1 MDSAQWVEREKTIMP
16 DLPDFDDVVKQFLAA
31 RGFADPQTAKDFIH
45 FGLKN
50 LKDPL
55 ALKGM
60 DLAVARLAQALQQQE
75 AVCIYGDF
83 DMDGTPALA
92 LVYRGLRGL
101 GFQNVYYCQPDRHA
115 DGYGFHYHLAQP
127 FIEQKSVKVFITVD
141 VGITDVETVQRVQA
155 AGADVILTDHHQVLE
170 KIPQAYCIVNPN
182 QPDCK
187 AGLGHLCGTG
197 VGFYLIMALRRYL
210 KDQNLLVTDFDI
222 KNLLDC
228 FAIGTIADL
237 VPLIQENRILVKHG
251 LKVLEKTSMI
261 GIQLLLQ
268 ALKMDGK
275 TLGAQD
281 VAIRFVPKLNSLTRL
296 DIDLKP
302 IDLFLVEDPAKAALM
317 VQTVLKNNEH
327 RVALLDE
334 AEALL
339 DAMVAQKT
347 SHDVLFFWS
356 EHFHKGLVG
365 LLATKLVNKY
375 NRPAFVGAFTK
386 QGVIVGS
393 ARSPDANGVN
403 VVSAL
408 QEASGHLNKFGGHP
422 AAAGFELS
430 PEKASDFE
438 HSLIQSFSKVTAQ
451 KPQQTY
457 DVALDFYGV
466 QNFMKWWDSL
476 EPFGQQFQVPVFY
489 VDRLKI
495 QRVVKMK
502 NMHLKVTFKD
512 SAGFLM
518 ECVWFFPQQIDFFAQ
533 KEDNTFALLCEPQW
547 NEFMGNRR
555 IQLLLKD
562 IRIVE

>member
-16 DLPDFDDVVKQFLAA
+16 EFPEFEDVVRRFLAA
-31 RGFADPQTAKDFIH
+31 RGFSDPQKAKDFIH

-50 LKDPL
+50 LTDPL
-55 ALKGM
+55 AMKGM
-60 DLAVARLAQALQQQE
+60 DRAVSRLTEALQKQE

-92 LVYRGLRGL
+92 LVHRGLRGL
-101 GFQNVYYCQPDRHA
+101 GFQNIYYCQPDRHA
-115 DGYGFHYHLAQP
+115 DGYGFHYHLAEP
-127 FIEQKSVKVFITVD
+127 FITKKDVKVFITVD
-141 VGITDVETVQRVQA
+141 VGITDVETVQKVQE

-170 KIPQAYCIVNPN
+170 QIPKAYCIVNPN
-182 QPDCK
+182 QPDCA
-187 AGLGHLCGTG
+187 AGMGHLCGTG
-197 VGFYLIMALRRYL
+197 VGFYLMMALRRHL
-210 KDQNLLVTDFDI
+210 KEKHLLQTDFDV

-237 VPLIQENRILVKHG
+237 VPLIKENRILVKHG

-261 GIQLLLQ
+261 GIQLLMQ

-296 DIDLKP
+296 DVDLKP
-302 IDLFLVEDPAKAALM
+302 IDLFLVDDPAKAALM

-339 DAMVAQKT
+339 EAMVAQKS

-356 EHFHKGLVG
+356 EYFHKGLVG
-365 LLATKLVNKY
+365 LLATKLVNKF

-386 QGVIVGS
+386 HGVIVGS
-393 ARSPDANGVN
+393 ARAPDASGVN

-408 QEASGHLNKFGGHP
+408 QEASEHLNKFGGHP

-430 PEKASDFE
+430 PEKAIAFE
-438 HSLIQSFSKVTAQ
+438 QSLIQSFSKIRVQA
-451 KPQQTY
+451 PQQTY
-457 DVALDFYGV
+457 DVATDFHGV
-466 QNFMKWWDSL
+466 QAFMKWWDTL
-476 EPFGQQFQVPVFY
+476 EPFGQQFQAPVFLLEG
-489 VDRLKI
+489 LKL
-495 QRVVKMK
+495 QRVTTMK
-502 NMHLKVTFKD
+502 NMHLKATFKD
-512 SAGFLM
+512 PAGFLM

-562 IRIVE
+562 IRVL

>member
-1 MDSAQWVEREKTIMP
+1 MDSAQWVEREKAIMP
-16 DLPDFDDVVKQFLAA
+16 QFPEFDDVVTEFLAA
-31 RGFADPQTAKDFIH
+31 RGFSDVQKAKDFIY

-55 ALKGM
+55 ALRGM
-60 DLAVARLAQALQQQE
+60 DLAVSRLAQALQQQE

-101 GFQNVYYCQPDRHA
+101 GFKNVYYCQPDRHV

-127 FIEQKSVKVFITVD
+127 FIEKNAVKVFITVD
-141 VGITDVETVQRVQA
+141 VGITDVETVQKVQA

-197 VGFYLIMALRRYL
+197 VGFYLIMALRRHL
-210 KDQNLLVTDFDI
+210 KDQNLLVTDYDI

-251 LKVLEKTSMI
+251 LKVLEKTSMM
-261 GIQLLLQ
+261 GIRLLLQ
-268 ALKMDGK
+268 ALKMEDK

-296 DIDLKP
+296 DVELKP
-302 IDLFLVEDPAKAALM
+302 IELFLVEDAAKAALM

-339 DAMVAQKT
+339 EAMVAQKS
-347 SHDVLFFWS
+347 SHEVLFFWS
-356 EHFHKGLVG
+356 EYFHKGLVG

-375 NRPAFVGAFTK
+375 NRPAFVGSLTK
-386 QGVIVGS
+386 HGVIVGS
-393 ARSPDANGVN
+393 ARSPDGSGVN

-408 QEASGHLNKFGGHP
+408 QDASEHLNKFGGHP

-430 PEKASDFE
+430 PQKASNFE
-438 HSLIQSFSKVTAQ
+438 QSLVQSFSKVAVQ
-451 KPQQTY
+451 KVQQTY

-466 QNFMKWWDSL
+466 QSFMKWWDAL
-476 EPFGQQFQVPVFY
+476 EPFGQHFQSPVFHIEG
-489 VDRLKI
+489 LKI
-495 QRVVKMK
+495 QRVVTMK
-502 NMHLKVTFKD
+502 NMHLKITFKD

-518 ECVWFFPQQIDFFAQ
+518 ECVWFFPSQIDFFAH

-562 IRIVE
+562 IRTLK